1 MALKLRRPRPY
12 RLLLV
17 TFDLTNTV
25 PGDRRYR
32 EADAALAFHG
42 DLFLPVKQLRLLI
55 TTSTSKRVKASVE
68 QRIGRRATIFVAP
81 ITSIPAW
88 RIYGVQK
95 RREWRHFVQAL
106 RDRSVKVD
114 YVSDDSDNSE

>member
-1 MALKLRRPRPY
+1 MALKLKKTRPF

-32 EADAALAFHG
+32 EADAALTFHG
-42 DLFLPVKQLRLLI
+42 VLFRPVKQIRLLI
-55 TTSTSKRVKASVE
+55 TRSTSKRVKDSVE
-68 QRIGRRATIFVAP
+68 QRIGRRATILVVP
-81 ITSIPAW
+81 LTSIPAW
-88 RIYGVQK
+88 RIFGVQK

-106 RDRSVKVD
+106 RDHEVEVN
-114 YVSDDSDNSE
+114 YLSDDSESPA

>member
-1 MALKLRRPRPY
+1 MTLKLRKPRPY

-25 PGDRRYR
+25 SGDARYR
-32 EADAALAFHG
+32 EADAALSFHG
-42 DLFLPVKQLRLLI
+42 SVFRPVKQLRLLI
-55 TTSTSKRVKASVE
+55 SKSTSSRIRASIE
-68 QRIGRRATIFVAP
+68 QRIGRRTTIFVAP

-95 RREWRHFVQAL
+95 RREWRRFVQAL
-106 RDRSVKVD
+106 TDHGVAVR
-114 YVSDDSDNSE
+114 YVSDDPENPD